1 MGEIREKLSR
11 LAKRVGL
18 HLNMP
23 LVKRRKEIRKL
34 VSVPAV
40 STYTVKPLNKEHLE
54 DIESVLY
61 SEVSL
66 VEAVLCS

>member
-11 LAKRVGL
+11 LAKRVHL

-40 STYTVKPLNKEHLE
+40 STNTVKPLNKEHL
-54 DIESVLY
+54 
-61 SEVSL
+61 
-66 VEAVLCS
+66 